1 MFSIIHQSDHDFEDK
16 INETNRNLENL
27 CKGKGMIF
35 INNSNFHRTCLSRSK
50 LNLNKS
56 GTSLLIK
63 NVSKAVNS
71 VWLVNENDNDEVL
84 NLTNSFIVSF
94 SSMSHLGNL
103 RSKNAGNTIFY
114 FLNINSIRN
123 NFENLCELFAGNVDI
138 LHIARTK
145 LDPSFLNSQFLI
157 PGFYK
162 PLRMDV
168 SSRRGV
174 LLVYIK
180 SSLSSKMLT
189 KFKLFDNIQ
198 IISLEL
204 NLRKDK

>member
-1 MFSIIHQSDHDFEDK
+1 
-16 INETNRNLENL
+16 
-27 CKGKGMIF
+27 
-35 INNSNFHRTCLSRSK
+35 
-50 LNLNKS
+50 
-56 GTSLLIK
+56 
-63 NVSKAVNS
+63 
-71 VWLVNENDNDEVL
+71 
-84 NLTNSFIVSF
+84 
-94 SSMSHLGNL
+94 MSHLGNL

-138 LHIARTK
+138 LRIARTK